1 MEEVPIVVGHERR
14 AHQTKRK
21 KKKGESLLA
30 GGSSN
35 DQVSTAILPHVVCV
49 PSV

>member
-1 MEEVPIVVGHERR
+1 LLAMNGGLIKQSV
-14 AHQTKRK
+14 